1 LRQASESQL
10 EMDITFKLLFEA
22 LGIVSFAIT
31 GMIVAKNHGSSAL
44 GTFLVAL
51 AAGLGGGTLR
61 DILLD
66 ARPFYWEK
74 YWFYIPLIFLMT
86 VVYVLLPSV
95 HEVFSKPRGILR
107 STIEA
112 IAVASLG
119 ITGADKAAGLGQA
132 WLMVGV
138 YGVITAAFGGVL
150 RDVLVNDFPLMF
162 NPNIF
167 LGEALFVGCLAFAGL
182 EWIGLQSDVA
192 ALIGALLIF
201 GIRMVAVMYERRQT
215 SAPATAPAT

>member
-1 LRQASESQL
+1 
-10 EMDITFKLLFEA
+10 MDVTLKLLFEA

-31 GMIVAKNHGSSAL
+31 GIIVAQTHGSSAL

-66 ARPFYWEK
+66 ARPFYWET
-74 YWFYIPLIFLMT
+74 YWFYIPIILLLT
-86 VVYVLLPSV
+86 LVYVLVPRI
-95 HEVFSKPRGILR
+95 HEVIIRPRGVLR
-107 STIEA
+107 SIIEA

-119 ITGADKAAGLGQA
+119 ITGADKAAGLGQT

-138 YGVITAAFGGVL
+138 YGVITASFGGVL
-150 RDVLVNDFPLMF
+150 RDVLVNEFPLMF
-162 NPNIF
+162 KPKIF

-182 EWIGLQSDVA
+182 ESIGLQSYVA
-192 ALIGALLIF
+192 ALTGALLIF
-201 GIRMVAVMYERRQT
+201 GIRMAALVYERRET
-215 SAPATAPAT
+215 STA